1 MPPDS
6 NACCRASTGTPIH
19 GDRTGDRRGILSGV
33 RFEVDPGALTGG
45 AAEGS
50 LVQDDVVGTRGL
62 IDAAGSGASAVGQP
76 AAAGAV
82 GEACTAWSGALG
94 ALGDAIGQ
102 LHLNL
107 GAAARAYAVT
117 DASVIDP

>member
-1 MPPDS
+1 L
-6 NACCRASTGTPIH
+6 T
-19 GDRTGDRRGILSGV
+19 GV
-33 RFEVDPGALTGG
+33 RIEVDPALLAGG

-50 LVQDDVVGTRGL
+50 LVADEVVGTRGL
-62 IDAAGSGASAVGQP
+62 MDAAGSGASVVGES

-82 GEACTAWSGALG
+82 GEACAAWSGALG

-102 LHLNL
+102 LHTNL
-107 GAAARAYAVT
+107 DAAARAYAVT